1 MRTSIHGVWQCEAE
15 VLLKGLLSRF
25 QACRGGAR
33 MTAELFSRIR
43 AYREAM
49 AIVCRMEA
57 AGLINSTERTKVEAE
72 LAKKYGLSQRS
83 ILRDIT

>member
-1 MRTSIHGVWQCEAE
+1 
-15 VLLKGLLSRF
+15 
-25 QACRGGAR
+25 